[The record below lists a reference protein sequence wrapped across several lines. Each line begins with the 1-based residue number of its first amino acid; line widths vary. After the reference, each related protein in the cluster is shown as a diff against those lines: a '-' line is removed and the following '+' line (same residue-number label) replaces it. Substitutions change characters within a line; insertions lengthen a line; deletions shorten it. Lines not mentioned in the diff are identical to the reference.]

1 MSELFKF
8 PRPLEVPRLS
18 SITIFTKGKRARI
31 DNSLSGSLSGG
42 TIGGATRFLLMVRR
56 APEVMV
62 KITGGGKTAGQVLQ
76 HLTYIGRNG
85 KVVVENEEGDTF
97 QAPDEVK
104 GEMAG
109 WSIDTMQGAGRYRQT
124 HNIMLSMP
132 KGTPAEMVLEA
143 ARKFAQERF
152 RGERPYM
159 LALHTD
165 KAHPHVHICVRMEG
179 YEPGQRLFIRKPDL
193 QVYREHFAQK
203 MIERGI
209 EATATPR
216 NWRGVTRK
224 GQKPGV
230 YRAAKAGR
238 STVIKAA
245 IKEAVDEIKTGKKSP
260 EPWKARIEERRNAIV
275 EQYKGM
281 IAEAESKGKFGV
293 AAEMRRFLEALP
305 PIRTQKDI
313 IRQGVSEKMQKQQRP
328 EKRSHRLGPEMER

>member
-18 SITIFTKGKRARI
+18 SITIFTKGKKARI
-31 DNSLSGSLSGG
+31 DSSLSGG
-42 TIGGATRFLLMVRR
+42 ALGSTVRFYSMVRR

-62 KITGGGKTAGQVLQ
+62 KITGGGKTAGQVFQ

-85 KVVVENEEGDTF
+85 KVVIENEEGDTL
-97 QAPDEVK
+97 QAPEEVRDEL
-104 GEMAG
+104 AG
-109 WSIDTMQGAGRYRQT
+109 WGIDTMKGAGRYRQT
-124 HNIMLSMP
+124 HNVMLSMP
-132 KGTPAEMVLEA
+132 KGTPPEKVLEA

-152 RGERPYM
+152 GGERPYM

-193 QVYREHFAQK
+193 QAYREQFAQK
-203 MIERGI
+203 MTERGI

-216 NWRGVTRK
+216 DWRGITRK

-245 IKEAVDEIKTGKKSP
+245 IKEAVDEIKTGKKP
-260 EPWKARIEERRNAIV
+260 LEPWKTHIEERRNAIV

-281 IAEAESKGKFGV
+281 IAEAEGKGKFGV
-293 AAEMRRFLEALP
+293 AEEMRRFLEALP

-313 IRQGVSEKMQKQQRP
+313 IRQSVFEKMQGQHP
-328 EKRSHRLGPEMER
+328 EKKASRPGPEMER

>member
-18 SITIFTKGKRARI
+18 SITIFTKGKKARI
-31 DNSLSGSLSGG
+31 DSSLSGG
-42 TIGGATRFLLMVRR
+42 ALGSAARFYSMVRR

-62 KITGGGKTAGQVLQ
+62 KITGGGKTAGQVFQ

-85 KVVVENEEGDTF
+85 KVVIENEEGDTL
-97 QAPDEVK
+97 QAPGEVRDEL
-104 GEMAG
+104 AG
-109 WSIDTMQGAGRYRQT
+109 WGIDTMKGAGRYRQA
-124 HNIMLSMP
+124 HNVMLSMP
-132 KGTPAEMVLEA
+132 KGTPPEKVLEA

-152 RGERPYM
+152 GGERPYM

-193 QVYREHFAQK
+193 QAYREQFAQK
-203 MIERGI
+203 MTERGI

-216 NWRGVTRK
+216 DWRGVTRK

-238 STVIKAA
+238 STVIKSA
-245 IKEAVDEIKTGKKSP
+245 ISEAVSEVKNGQKNS
-260 EPWKARIEERRNAIV
+260 EPWKAHIEARRNTIV

-281 IAEAESKGKFGV
+281 IAEAESKGKFGF
-293 AAEMRRFLEALP
+293 AAEMRRFMEALP
-305 PIRTQKDI
+305 PIKTQQDM
-313 IRQGVSEKMQKQQRP
+313 IRQSVSEKMQKQQP
-328 EKRSHRLGPEMER
+328 EKRPHRPGPEMER